1 MDAEKGLNFLKEII
15 WLLAIGMEFAYE
27 IIPDLQ
33 MEKDISLH
41 PICKNSELFYNFNMS
56 ILLIVAEQ

>member
-1 MDAEKGLNFLKEII
+1 
-15 WLLAIGMEFAYE
+15 MEFAYE
-27 IIPDLQ
+27 MIQNLQ

-56 ILLIVAEQ
+56 ILLILAEQ